1 MGLNE
6 SKPEIVTKEKRVERE
21 KAKVAIC
28 EERKQQ
34 IDNVQKQLL
43 ETSVNSNAIVNQKDI
58 VNMIKITEKA
68 KHQLDRVGSVLT
80 KSDLVAI
87 IIALK
92 PEMNTK
98 ISQLE
103 SLTVSD
109 LNSMIRTI
117 IYDPSRV
124 VHNAKEV
131 KDVKEVKTESLQNKQ
146 MNMITFLSS

>member
-6 SKPEIVTKEKRVERE
+6 SKPEIMTKEKRVERE

-43 ETSVNSNAIVNQKDI
+43 ETSVKSNAIVNQKDI

-87 IIALK
+87 IIALN
-92 PEMNTK
+92 PELKTN

-124 VHNAKEV
+124 VKNTKE
-131 KDVKEVKTESLQNKQ
+131 DVKEMKEMEKLQNKQ
-146 MNMITFLSS
+146 MNSITFLSS

>member
-6 SKPEIVTKEKRVERE
+6 SKPETITKEKRVERE

-68 KHQLDRVGSVLT
+68 KHQLDRVGSVFT

-103 SLTVSD
+103 NLTVSD

-124 VHNAKEV
+124 IHNHKDDKEPTF
-131 KDVKEVKTESLQNKQ
+131 DSLKHKQ
-146 MNMITFLSS
+146 MNTITFLSS

>member
-6 SKPEIVTKEKRVERE
+6 SKPEIKTKEKRVERE

-43 ETSVNSNAIVNQKDI
+43 ETSVKSNAIVNQKDI

-87 IIALK
+87 IIALN
-92 PEMNTK
+92 PELKTN

-124 VHNAKEV
+124 VKNTKE
-131 KDVKEVKTESLQNKQ
+131 DVKEMKEMEKLQNKQ
-146 MNMITFLSS
+146 MNSITFLSS

>member
-87 IIALK
+87 IIALN
-92 PEMNTK
+92 PELKTN

-124 VHNAKEV
+124 VKNTKE
-131 KDVKEVKTESLQNKQ
+131 DVKEMKEMEKLQNKQ
-146 MNMITFLSS
+146 MNSITFLSS